1 MDPGGGANFSTF
13 TSSAESF
20 QSHKLMSSGRAVSHF
35 RCVSVLVIHDHG
47 EGVCMGVRND
57 GKGNNYTYLQST
69 VNFFSTLSFF
79 DKKVL

>member
-35 RCVSVLVIHDHG
+35 RCVSVLVIHDLG
-47 EGVCMGVRND
+47 EGVRTVYGGSGLIITGVRSKD
-57 GKGNNYTYLQST
+57 E
-69 VNFFSTLSFF
+69 
-79 DKKVL
+79 

>member
-35 RCVSVLVIHDHG
+35 RCVSVLVIHDLG
-47 EGVCMGVRND
+47 EGVRMWGLGVRND
-57 GKGNNYTYLQST
+57 GKGHNYTYS
-69 VNFFSTLSFF
+69 
-79 DKKVL
+79 